1 MLLCS
6 LFFFLLKLAAKLE
19 APIGIREAYIDKKFR
34 ASSIKSVVCVRER
47 GVTGMR
53 GGFVGGRRREGQTRV
68 GHGLGAV
75 CMCTFVC

>member
-1 MLLCS
+1 M
-6 LFFFLLKLAAKLE
+6 KLAAKLE

-75 CMCTFVC
+75 CMCTFVCRNKN